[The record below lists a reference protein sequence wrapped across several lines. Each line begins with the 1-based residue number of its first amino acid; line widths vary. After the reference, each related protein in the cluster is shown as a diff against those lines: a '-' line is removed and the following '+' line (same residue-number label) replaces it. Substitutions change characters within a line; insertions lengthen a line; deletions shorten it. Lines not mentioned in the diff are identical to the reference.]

1 MGRKVKWTRS
11 AFNDLVQ
18 AAEYVSA
25 DSGWRGARI
34 VRGSLDAARSLARF
48 TDRGRMVPEFSDPAI
63 RELLR
68 GRYRII
74 YKITERTVT
83 IVAFIHGARNLPAL
97 WKEGKRHSGEDE

>member
-1 MGRKVKWTRS
+1 
-11 AFNDLVQ
+11 
-18 AAEYVSA
+18 
-25 DSGWRGARI
+25 
-34 VRGSLDAARSLARF
+34 
-48 TDRGRMVPEFSDPAI
+48 MVPEFSDPAI